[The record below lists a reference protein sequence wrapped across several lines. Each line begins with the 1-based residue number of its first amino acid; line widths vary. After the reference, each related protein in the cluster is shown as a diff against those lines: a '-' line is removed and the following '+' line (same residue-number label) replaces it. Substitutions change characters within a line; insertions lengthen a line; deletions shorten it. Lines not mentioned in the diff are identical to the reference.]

1 MVTRRRAYARFTA
14 ATPVTRDGG
23 VGVILAFRPERTR
36 TLDGPIEDYADLG
49 PALTVPAVAGLGKV
63 LRLLRAA
70 RIAAPAEPLH
80 LVGRH
85 EAASDLLERA
95 VGVAVR
101 LELEA
106 RVRQR
111 FVAWTE
117 AGVTTVDDVAEV
129 REYDDAFFVV
139 RRHGRFPVRFER
151 ATLLR
156 QRTETERWHEVMEIE
171 RA

>member
-1 MVTRRRAYARFTA
+1 M
-14 ATPVTRDGG
+14 
-23 VGVILAFRPERTR
+23 GVILAFRPERTR

>member
-1 MVTRRRAYARFTA
+1 MVTRRRTYARFTT
-14 ATPVTRDGG
+14 ATPVSRDGG
-23 VGVILAFRPERTR
+23 VGVILGFRPERTR
-36 TLDGPIEDYADLG
+36 TVDGPIEDYADLG

-85 EAASDLLERA
+85 EAASDLLARA

-101 LELEA
+101 LEVEA

-139 RRHGRFPVRFER
+139 RRRGRYPVRIER

-156 QRTETERWHEVMEIE
+156 HRTETERWHEVMEIE